1 MITEDYPCP
10 CCGEK
15 VFEALGEHDICPNC
29 DWEDDP
35 IQSKEPDYV
44 GGANKMSL
52 NEAKEAYKQG
62 RKVI

>member
-1 MITEDYPCP
+1 MSNVYPCP

-15 VFEALGEHDICPNC
+15 TIENLGDYEICDICK
-29 DWEDDP
+29 WEDDP
-35 IQSKEPDYV
+35 VQSKDPNFS

-52 NEAKEAYKQG
+52 NEARKAYSEG

>member
-1 MITEDYPCP
+1 MSDEYSCQ
-10 CCGEK
+10 CCGSK
-15 VFEALGEHDICPNC
+15 TIDNLGDYEICPIC
-29 DWEDDP
+29 KWEDDP